1 MESATLRRVPQLSN
15 AIQLGLI
22 FGLLLLAAVAWA
34 MTGDRMG
41 GMDAGPGT
49 DLGGLGFWV
58 TAWVVMMAAMMFP
71 SIAPM
76 VLMYARIEEGKRER
90 DQRVQ
95 AGTTALFVAGYLV
108 TWAVAGLV
116 GYALIEGV
124 RALDIGFLAWDSG
137 GPYVAGAVI
146 VAAGIYQL
154 TPMKDA
160 CLRRCR
166 SPMGFLLTSWR
177 PGRTGALQMGMEHGG
192 WCVGCC
198 WGLMAALFALGVMSI
213 GWMVMIA
220 ALIAIEKL
228 LPWKAVANRSIA
240 LLLVVLGLGVAFFAD
255 DVPGLT
261 LPDSPE
267 AQAAM
272 DSMGM
277 GGGSMNDSQMQDQGK
292 PMQDQAKPMP
302 DQGNG
307 MQDQMPGKD
316 KSMPPRAARWE
327 CPSTAWLR
335 ARPGRSSAR
344 RCAANSPGRRRTS
357 RPPTRSSAIPGSST
371 GSQRTSR
378 WRRRRGSST
387 SRGERGNS
395 ADTWPATGRW
405 P

>member
-1 MESATLRRVPQLSN
+1 M
-15 AIQLGLI
+15 
-22 FGLLLLAAVAWA
+22 
-34 MTGDRMG
+34 
-41 GMDAGPGT
+41 
-49 DLGGLGFWV
+49 
-58 TAWVVMMAAMMFP
+58 
-71 SIAPM
+71 
-76 VLMYARIEEGKRER
+76 
-90 DQRVQ
+90 
-95 AGTTALFVAGYLV
+95 

-316 KSMPPRAARWE
+316 KSMPQ
-327 CPSTAWLR
+327 
-335 ARPGRSSAR
+335 G
-344 RCAANSPGRRRTS
+344 
-357 RPPTRSSAIPGSST
+357 GSM
-371 GSQRTSR
+371 GM
-378 WRRRRGSST
+378 
-387 SRGERGNS
+387 
-395 ADTWPATGRW
+395 P
-405 P
+405 

>member
-1 MESATLRRVPQLSN
+1 MESATLRRVPQLSS
-15 AIQLGLI
+15 AVQVGLI

-34 MTGDRMG
+34 MTGNRMD

-76 VLMYARIEEGKRER
+76 VLMYARIEEGKRQNGESA
-90 DQRVQ
+90 QLG
-95 AGTTALFVAGYLV
+95 ATAMFVGGYLL
-108 TWAVAGLV
+108 TWAAAGLL
-116 GYALIEGV
+116 GYAIIQGG

-146 VAAGIYQL
+146 VVAGIYQL
-154 TPMKDA
+154 TPLKDA

-166 SPMGFLLTSWR
+166 SPMGFLLTAWR
-177 PGRTGALQMGMEHGG
+177 PGRRGALQMGTEHGA

-213 GWMVMIA
+213 GWMVLVA
-220 ALIAIEKL
+220 ALIAVEKL
-228 LPWKAVANRSIA
+228 LPWKAVANRSVA
-240 LLLVVLGLGVAFFAD
+240 LLLVVLGIGVAFFAA

-277 GGGSMNDSQMQDQGK
+277 GEGSSEGGSMGEEQMNDNQTPMQDQGGSMEGEMPTRTE
-292 PMQDQAKPMP
+292 PMQQ
-302 DQGNG
+302 
-307 MQDQMPGKD
+307 
-316 KSMPPRAARWE
+316 
-327 CPSTAWLR
+327 
-335 ARPGRSSAR
+335 GRSM
-344 RCAANSPGRRRTS
+344 GMK
-357 RPPTRSSAIPGSST
+357 
-371 GSQRTSR
+371 
-378 WRRRRGSST
+378 
-387 SRGERGNS
+387 
-395 ADTWPATGRW
+395 
-405 P
+405 